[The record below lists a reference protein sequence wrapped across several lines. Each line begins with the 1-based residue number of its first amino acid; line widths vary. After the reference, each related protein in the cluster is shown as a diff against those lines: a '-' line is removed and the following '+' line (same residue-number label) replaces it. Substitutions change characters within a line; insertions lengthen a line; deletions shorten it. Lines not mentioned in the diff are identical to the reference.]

1 MAGSEKYRREMGV
14 RFLLAI
20 GLTAAM
26 ASAAPATNGVPG
38 VVEAARYQQK
48 VALQNLLKQKVD
60 VNATDAEGMTALMW
74 AAHWNDPD
82 MVQMLLRA
90 GANPKLKSTFDNSA
104 LYEACI
110 NGNAAI
116 VEALLKAGADANSS
130 RGEGE
135 TALMTAARTG
145 NADAV
150 KALLAHGAN
159 VNAREQWR
167 QETAL
172 MWAATENHADVV
184 QALIGAGA
192 DVNAKSVVWDWPK
205 LKLRSGDLGVA
216 LPGGGF
222 SALMYAARQGSLES
236 ARLLVE
242 GGADFNYKEPQGY
255 TPLLV
260 GILNG
265 QYELAAMLVDKG
277 AKTDDGALWMT
288 VEARDMDKSD
298 KHPAPTDY
306 GKVKSLDMMRILID
320 HGAPVD
326 GGLKQRLPQRAIME
340 GGGPAVGSPLYRAA
354 RSTDLEAMRLLLERG
369 ADPKYVTAN
378 KSTVLMSAAGQNFN
392 KETGTGGEQKDAIEA
407 IRLLIAKGVD
417 VNAANDLG
425 QTAMHFA
432 AQKGSEKVIEFL
444 AENGA
449 KLDPKDKRGKT
460 PLEIATGVG
469 IGGNSEGVPEVEAME
484 TLRKLLATQS
494 KAGGKRE

>member
-1 MAGSEKYRREMGV
+1 MRVKI
-14 RFLLAI
+14 LLAI
-20 GLTAAM
+20 GLTAVV

-38 VVEAARYQQK
+38 LVDAAKYQQK
-48 VALQNLLKQKVD
+48 VALQNLLKQRVD

-74 AAHWNDPD
+74 AAHWNDLE
-82 MVQMLLRA
+82 MAQALLRA
-90 GANPKLKSTFDNSA
+90 GANAKLKGTFDNSA
-104 LYEACI
+104 LYEACV
-110 NGNAAI
+110 NGNAAL
-116 VEALLKAGADANSS
+116 VEALLKAGVDANST

-135 TALMTAARTG
+135 TALMTASRTG
-145 NADAV
+145 NVDTV

-159 VNAREQWR
+159 VNAKEQWR

-172 MWAATENHADVV
+172 MWAASENHPEAV
-184 QALIGAGA
+184 QALIAAGA
-192 DVNAKSVVWDWPK
+192 DVNAKSTVWDWPK
-205 LKLRSGDLGVA
+205 LKLRSGDLGVV

-236 ARLLVE
+236 ARLLVA
-242 GGADFNYKEPQGY
+242 GGADLNYKEPQGY

-260 GILNG
+260 AILNG
-265 QYELAAMLVDKG
+265 QYELASMLVDKG

-306 GKVKSLDMMRILID
+306 GKVKSLDMMNILLA

-326 GGLKQRLPQRAIME
+326 GGLTQRLPQRAIME

-354 RSTDLEAMRLLLERG
+354 RSTDLAAMRLLLEHG
-369 ADPKYVTAN
+369 ANPKFVTAN
-378 KSTVLMSAAGQNFN
+378 KSNVLMAAAGQNFN
-392 KETGTGGEQKDAIEA
+392 KETGTGGEQNDAIEA
-407 IRLLIAKGVD
+407 IKMLIGLGVD
-417 VNAANDLG
+417 VNATNDLG
-425 QTAMHFA
+425 QTALHFA

-484 TLRKLLATQS
+484 TLKKLLAARGKS
-494 KAGGKRE
+494 AGKPE